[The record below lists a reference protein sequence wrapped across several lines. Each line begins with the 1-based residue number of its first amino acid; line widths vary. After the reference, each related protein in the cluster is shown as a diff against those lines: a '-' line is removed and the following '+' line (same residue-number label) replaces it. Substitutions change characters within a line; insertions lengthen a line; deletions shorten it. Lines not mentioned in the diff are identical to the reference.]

1 MLLSLSFIAT
11 IGISASIV
19 PVLDKSAPV
28 LCGRLAADAEGTLD
42 ATNAATVDVRSVR
55 LFTRIDDAVD
65 DTPML
70 SSLSMMEL
78 KQTSLSTTD
87 DDIILATDLLVVKD
101 STDLQQHAA
110 IKRSTPIIMTSC
122 RSSMEPYLAACRS
135 DALPR
140 TVE

>member
-1 MLLSLSFIAT
+1 MHSSGINFPLLDMSCELTLLSLSFIAR

-42 ATNAATVDVRSVR
+42 ATNAVTVDVRSVR
-55 LFTRIDDAVD
+55 LFTHIDDVD

-70 SSLSMMEL
+70 SSLSKMEL
-78 KQTSLSTTD
+78 KQTTLSTTD

-101 STDLQQHAA
+101 
-110 IKRSTPIIMTSC
+110 
-122 RSSMEPYLAACRS
+122 
-135 DALPR
+135 
-140 TVE
+140 